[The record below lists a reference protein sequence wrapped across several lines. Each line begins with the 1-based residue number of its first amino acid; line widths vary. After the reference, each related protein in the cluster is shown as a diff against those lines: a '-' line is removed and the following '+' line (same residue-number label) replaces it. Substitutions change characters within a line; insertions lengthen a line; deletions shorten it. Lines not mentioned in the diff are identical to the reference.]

1 MNFTFQYSTRTENG
15 LTHTVSAESQKE
27 ALEEFYKAVG
37 EDVYFVELKEK
48 NGVSDARARAVK
60 KYQTANIVRV
70 NVVVNKKTEPELYDF
85 IFSLENK
92 SGFIKSLILDE
103 MKRQGR

>member
-1 MNFTFQYSTRTENG
+1 MKYTFEYSTKTENG
-15 LTHTVSAESQKE
+15 LTHTVSAGSQQE
-27 ALEEFYKAVG
+27 ALKEFHRAVG
-37 EDVYFVELKEK
+37 EDVYFVELKGKSGISE
-48 NGVSDARARAVK
+48 AQTRASK
-60 KYQTANIVRV
+60 KYHAANLVRV
-70 NVVVNKKTEPELYDF
+70 NIVVNKKTEPELYDF